1 MPGVRIVVLPS
12 PLTPKSVPEVQQMA
26 HDFAPEIVGLLTSG

>member
-12 PLTPKSVPEVQQMA
+12 PLASRSVPEVQQLA
-26 HDFAPEIVGLLTSG
+26 HEYAEEIVGLLTKG

>member
-12 PLTPKSVPEVQQMA
+12 PLASRSVKEVQQMA
-26 HDFAPEIVGLLTSG
+26 QDYASEIVGLLTNG